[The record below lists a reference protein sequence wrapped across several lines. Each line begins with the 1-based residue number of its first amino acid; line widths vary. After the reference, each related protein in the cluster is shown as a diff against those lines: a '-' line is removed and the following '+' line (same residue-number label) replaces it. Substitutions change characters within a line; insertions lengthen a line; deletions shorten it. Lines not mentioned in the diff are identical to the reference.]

1 MHFVTFQKQ
10 AVCLFFQNIRI
21 ISLSLS
27 KTAKQQKQTVVISP
41 GKSVPNCSR
50 EILPLGEIS
59 LGWRRGI
66 D

>member
-1 MHFVTFQKQ
+1 
-10 AVCLFFQNIRI
+10 
-21 ISLSLS
+21 LS